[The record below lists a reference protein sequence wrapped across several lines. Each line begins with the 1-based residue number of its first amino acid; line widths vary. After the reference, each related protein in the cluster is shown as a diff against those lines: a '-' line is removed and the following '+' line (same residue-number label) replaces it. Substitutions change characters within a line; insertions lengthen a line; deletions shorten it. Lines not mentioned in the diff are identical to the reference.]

1 MTKRIASQT
10 ARLRRY
16 LESGKKI
23 HVFHPAKI
31 KLRIGYLNSR
41 CSDLK
46 NKHHLPIH
54 KQWITVKDANGE
66 DVSCVEYS
74 IKKKVG

>member
-23 HVFHPAKI
+23 HVFHPAKVRL
-31 KLRIGYLNSR
+31 KIGYLNSR
-41 CSDLK
+41 ASDLK
-46 NKHHLPIH
+46 NKHHVPIH
-54 KQWITVKDANGE
+54 KKWIVARDSNGE
-66 DVSCVEYS
+66 WVPCVEYS